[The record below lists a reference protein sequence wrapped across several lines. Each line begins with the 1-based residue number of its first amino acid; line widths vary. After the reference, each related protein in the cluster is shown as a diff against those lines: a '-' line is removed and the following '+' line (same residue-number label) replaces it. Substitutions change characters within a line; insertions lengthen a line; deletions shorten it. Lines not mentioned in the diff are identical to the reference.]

1 MLATGGISGGASSSL
16 PTDALPRRATLRV
29 VERRNKACRVK
40 SSFSSLDRALLH
52 KHRADFSSN
61 ENRTEV

>member
-16 PTDALPRRATLRV
+16 PTDARRATFRV